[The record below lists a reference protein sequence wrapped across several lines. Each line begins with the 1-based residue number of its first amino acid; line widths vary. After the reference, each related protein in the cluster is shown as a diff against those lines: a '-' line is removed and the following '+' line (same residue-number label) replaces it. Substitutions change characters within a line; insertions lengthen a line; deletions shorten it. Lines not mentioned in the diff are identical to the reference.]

1 MAASIK
7 VIGGSEL
14 RAALGNMLLGLRTAE
29 ANAAFRKGAGVIR
42 DEARQQAPKKSGRL
56 ARAIISFASLKSG
69 GRKGTP
75 AGWARVNIFSG
86 RVVARHGH
94 LVEFGTKERRP
105 KTKKRLA
112 FMGLAGPVFAR
123 KVAGVKP
130 NPYFARAIASKGQ
143 RALDVTVEGVRAVL
157 LRAAGVAA

>member
-1 MAASIK
+1 
-7 VIGGSEL
+7 
-14 RAALGNMLLGLRTAE
+14 MLLGLRTAE

-69 GRKGTP
+69 GRNGTP

-86 RVVARHGH
+86 RVAARHGH

-105 KTKKRLA
+105 KTKRRLA

-123 KVAGVKP
+123 KVAGMKP
-130 NPYFARAIASKGQ
+130 NPYFSRAIAAKGQ